1 MDFRLGMVTEQ
12 LTELGW
18 MEVVEPVL
26 KRQSISAMQ
35 GPQNDGDK
43 TELGGTL
50 SGPQCIGSNSDQI
63 VLTKM

>member
-1 MDFRLGMVTEQ
+1 MVTEQ

-35 GPQNDGDK
+35 GPQNVGDK
-43 TELGGTL
+43 TELGALCLVHSVLGPTL
-50 SGPQCIGSNSDQI
+50 IR
-63 VLTKM
+63 